1 MTQQRMHASARGL
14 AILAALALALP
25 AEAQQQKVAVT
36 GVVVDSASGA
46 PVAGA
51 HINLGRRGTVV
62 TDRSGRFDLG
72 KLPTGEQ
79 SFVASG
85 LGYDEEI
92 VTVDVA
98 PQMQPLRLT
107 LAANPVELAE
117 IKVQVDRLQS
127 RRRAAATSVQV
138 LTAADMAS
146 GVGYNTRNLVLQR
159 AMLSIVPCQQ
169 GIGLSLSRPYSSSTC
184 VSSRGGTAQPTVY
197 IDEHPSIAGLDEL
210 EMYNPEEIYM
220 VEIYGGGR
228 QVRVYTNWFMELA
241 GRRHMN
247 PMPIGV

>member
-1 MTQQRMHASARGL
+1 MTKQRTHTAARGL
-14 AILAALALALP
+14 AILAALAIALP
-25 AEAQQQKVAVT
+25 AAAQQKVAVT

-51 HINLGRRGTVV
+51 HLNLGRRGIVV

-72 KLPTGEQ
+72 RLPTGEQ

-98 PQMQPLRLT
+98 PEMQPLRLT

-138 LTAADMAS
+138 LTSADMVS
-146 GVGYNTRNLVLQR
+146 GIGLNTRDVVLQR
-159 AMLSIVPCQQ
+159 AMLSVVSCQR
-169 GIGLSLSRPYSSSTC
+169 GVGLSLSQPYAGSTC
-184 VSSRGGTAQPTVY
+184 VSSRGGTAQPMVY

-210 EMYNPEEIYM
+210 EAYNPDEIYM
-220 VEIYGGGR
+220 VEVYGGGR
-228 QVRVYTNWFMELA
+228 QVRVYTNWFMELS